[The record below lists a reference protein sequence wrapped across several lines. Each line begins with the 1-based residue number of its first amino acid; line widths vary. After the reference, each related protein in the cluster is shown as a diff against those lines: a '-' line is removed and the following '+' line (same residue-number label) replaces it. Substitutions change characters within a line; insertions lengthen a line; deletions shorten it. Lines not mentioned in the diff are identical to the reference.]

1 METIALEP
9 ALIKAFCKTIKHL
22 KGAPA
27 TPKNIEEGRAIIDH
41 FTGRIQMLDLS
52 LSQENAR
59 AILAQ
64 AYRNI

>member
-1 METIALEP
+1 METITLAP
-9 ALIKAFCKTIKHL
+9 ALITAFCKTIKHL

-27 TPKNIEEGRAIIDH
+27 TPENIEEGRAIIDH